1 MALLIDQPR
10 WAAHGTRFAHLIS
23 DTSLSQLWRFARDQG
38 LPDRAFDH
46 DHFDVREDHHAAM
59 VAAGAQVVDSA
70 HLARRLRSAGLR
82 VDRADRLP
90 SRARAVAQL
99 RVAWQELMPTNP
111 ELGERLISRW
121 SEPHR
126 HYHDTRHL
134 VQMLTALALLSDEVP
149 VAVRL
154 AAWFHDAVYRG
165 EPGTDEAAS
174 AALAEQEL
182 SMARF
187 PSAQLPSTRP
197 TNAYPTNATVAEVVR
212 LILLTIDHQPEPRD
226 ESGVLLVDADL
237 SILGQ
242 QPGRYLMYLNGV
254 RAEHENLSE
263 QSFKMARM
271 GVVGALLSQ
280 QGLYRSQRA
289 QHLWLDQAREN
300 LLSEET
306 HWRG

>member
-46 DHFDVREDHHAAM
+46 DHFDVREDHHAAL

-70 HLARRLRSAGLR
+70 HLARRLRTAGLR

-99 RVAWQELMPTNP
+99 RGAWQELMPTNP
-111 ELGERLISRW
+111 ELGERLIARW

-149 VAVRL
+149 GAVRL

-165 EPGTDEAAS
+165 EPGTDETAS
-174 AALAEQEL
+174 AALAEAEL
-182 SMARF
+182 SAAQF
-187 PSAQLPSTRP
+187 PRGQFSRTRL
-197 TNAYPTNATVAEVVR
+197 TTATVAEVAR
-212 LILLTIDHQPEPRD
+212 LVLLTIDHQPEPRD

-242 QPGRYLMYLNGV
+242 RPGRYFMYLNGV
-254 RAEHENLSE
+254 RAEYENLSE

-280 QGLYRSQRA
+280 QALYRSQRA